1 MKEKI
6 AKILSEYAIHCDT
19 EKKAMELLRILH
31 SYGYV
36 WNNGHS
42 LLAFSYWKQ
51 YKGNTYYTKNEC
63 PYKAGKYALLFGTI
77 AVNPEKEI
85 ITFDKFKEQLNME
98 KEVKIQ
104 VPEGYEIDEE
114 NSTFKCIKFKP
125 IKEAKTYDDVA
136 IELFSGK
143 GCYFIDGRGN
153 VRHITEYD
161 GLVNEPNNCVTEK
174 QAEKLLAINK
184 LMNVTHYLN
193 KDWKPNW
200 RDFYQ
205 YKSYLYIRD
214 GNIKVDCTVAIQ
226 DNIVVFPDEKT
237 AKKAIE
243 ILGEETIR
251 KALGDY

>member
-1 MKEKI
+1 
-6 AKILSEYAIHCDT
+6 
-19 EKKAMELLRILH
+19 
-31 SYGYV
+31 
-36 WNNGHS
+36 
-42 LLAFSYWKQ
+42 
-51 YKGNTYYTKNEC
+51 
-63 PYKAGKYALLFGTI
+63 
-77 AVNPEKEI
+77 
-85 ITFDKFKEQLNME
+85 ME

-125 IKEAKTYDDVA
+125 IKKVETYDDVA
-136 IELFSGK
+136 RELFLNK
-143 GCYFIDGRGN
+143 NAYFIDTYGRVSN
-153 VRHITEYD
+153 IIPKNDYND
-161 GLVNEPNNCVTEK
+161 FNNCVTEK
-174 QAEKLLAINK
+174 QAEKLLAINQ
-184 LMNVTHYLN
+184 LMNVAHYLN
-193 KDWKPNW
+193 EGWKPDW

-205 YKSYLYIRD
+205 HKSYLYIRD

>member
-6 AKILSEYAIHCDT
+6 AKILSEYVIHCDT
-19 EKKAMELLRILH
+19 EKKAMELLRMLH

-36 WNNGHS
+36 WSSGHS
-42 LLAFSYWKQ
+42 LLAFSYWEC
-51 YKGNTYYTKNEC
+51 YAGNTYYRADGYSLT
-63 PYKAGKYALLFGTI
+63 YGTI
-77 AVNPEKEI
+77 AINPGKEI
-85 ITFDKFKEQLNME
+85 ITFDEFKERLNME

-125 IKEAKTYDDVA
+125 IKEAETYDDVA
-136 IELFSGK
+136 RELFLNK
-143 GCYFIDGRGN
+143 NAYFIDTFGRVLN
-153 VRHITEYD
+153 VIPKNDYND
-161 GLVNEPNNCVTEK
+161 FNNCVTKK

-184 LMNVTHYLN
+184 LMNVAHYLN
-193 KDWKPNW
+193 KDWKPDW
-200 RDFYQ
+200 RDSHQDKY
-205 YKSYLYIRD
+205 YLCMRE
-214 GNIKVDCTVAIQ
+214 GNIRVGCVTSIQ
-226 DNIVVFPDEKT
+226 GIVIVFPDEKT